1 MLESGLD
8 VLIRQTQLFIDGQ
21 WVSAQSGKTFCTI
34 NPSNE
39 EVIARVAEGDA
50 ADVELAVLAAR
61 RAFDEGPWP
70 CMDARERGKIMHRFC
85 DLIEAEMDDLA
96 AIESLDNGK
105 PIKDA
110 RSVDIPLAIECIRY
124 YAGWADKIQGS
135 TIPVNGDFLCY
146 TRREPVGVAGQI

>member
-21 WVSAQSGKTFCTI
+21 WVPARSGKTFCTI

-85 DLIEAEMDDLA
+85 DLI
-96 AIESLDNGK
+96 
-105 PIKDA
+105 
-110 RSVDIPLAIECIRY
+110 
-124 YAGWADKIQGS
+124 
-135 TIPVNGDFLCY
+135 
-146 TRREPVGVAGQI
+146 